1 MVATIRLCL
10 TEEDVAPVVIVLQFD
25 SRVFFIAVIHF
36 LPIKV
41 PFEGASIIMIAVL
54 LSLDVQW
61 HQIVIVIASWGG
73 LDVL

>member
-10 TEEDVAPVVIVLQFD
+10 TEEDVAPAVIVLQFGF
-25 SRVFFIAVIHF
+25 RVFFIAVILF

-41 PFEGASIIMIAVL
+41 PFEGASVIMIVVL

-61 HQIVIVIASWGG
+61 HRIVIVIAFWGG